1 MKKFVTILTLIFTP
15 YAIMGHGNH
24 KVLETLPPFGPH
36 GGDYAKMSVHY
47 FEILS
52 KSREV
57 SVYILEPDLLS
68 VAGDAVVLSISVR
81 SQYGKYSKIKFQKKG
96 NGYSGKYKVPAGKG
110 LVYFQV
116 AVKIDGKI
124 EKGTVKLERN
134 NL

>member
-1 MKKFVTILTLIFTP
+1 MKKLTTILTLILVP
-15 YAIMGHGNH
+15 YVIMSHGNH
-24 KVLETLPPFGPH
+24 KVPETLPPFGPH

-68 VAGDAVVLSISVR
+68 VAEDAVVLSISVR
-81 SQYGKYSKIKFQKKG
+81 SQYGKYNKIKFQKNGK
-96 NGYSGKYKVPAGKG
+96 GYSGKYKIPTGKC

-116 AVKIDGKI
+116 SVKIDGKT
-124 EKGTVKLERN
+124 EKGTVKLERK